1 MKTMVSVKSE
11 RNAATMLHLVQSS
24 IEGEALKLELAVELA
39 NKRLQPF
46 ETKYRVTSEEFIAR
60 FAAEDLEGGDDE
72 YVRWAGEFRLKQRLL
87 DKLAQLREIEYE
99 HPILFQPNQ
108 AAA

>member
-11 RNAATMLHLVQSS
+11 RNPAAMLHLVKTS
-24 IEGEALKLELAVELA
+24 IESEAQKLELAVELA

-46 ETKYRVTSEEFIAR
+46 EAKYQVTSEEFISR
-60 FAAEDLEGGDDE
+60 FAAEDLDGGDDE
-72 YVRWAGEFRLKQRLL
+72 YVCWAGEFQLKQRLL

-99 HPILFQPNQ
+99 YPILFQPNQ